1 MRDNK
6 LAFVIIAMI
15 LGIGCRG
22 DPGVFAPPLE
32 HVPTERSTAEMHFLR
47 QAAPSLPLFSNDGDG
62 VASAPSSPGNP
73 LETYRREFWAVR
85 GEEVSVSINYSNGS
99 EFLEF
104 TIPEDGLQNRPDGT
118 RFEDG
123 DSVLISVQADS
134 SLLLLELLPSGLT
147 FDPDNTASLTVSYA
161 LADPDLNGD
170 GVVDEVDSDIARSRL
185 AMWMQ
190 QEMDDPWF
198 EQGSEHDLD
207 EKRFTRWLRHFS
219 NYAVSW

>member
-6 LAFVIIAMI
+6 LAFVIIAVM

-32 HVPTERSTAEMHFLR
+32 HAPLARSTAEMHFLR

-62 VASAPSSPGNP
+62 DASAPSSPDNP

-99 EFLEF
+99 EFLLF
-104 TIPEDGLQNRPDGT
+104 AVPSGGLQNRPNGT
-118 RFEDG
+118 RFEYG
-123 DSVLISVQADS
+123 DSVLITVQLDS

-147 FDPDNTASLTVSYA
+147 FDPDSPASLTVSYA
-161 LADPDLNGD
+161 DADPDLNGD
-170 GVVDEVDSDIARSRL
+170 GVVDEVDWDLARSRL

-198 EQGSEHDLD
+198 EQSSEHDVD
-207 EKRFTRWLRHFS
+207 GKRFTGWLRHFS